1 MNMNFP
7 NDTGRINPMMNVGMG
22 MKQGNLMMNPFLL
35 QQQQAMMNNMLQNQQ
50 LINNKLN
57 TPNPPNSNYI
67 NIFFKQEINYPD
79 LDPYTI
85 QCSLYDKISI
95 VIKKFRIKAKD
106 YDILNEKFVFNGK
119 KLNETLLVF
128 ESGLTNNAVVFVIKD
143 KQLLGTF

>member
-1 MNMNFP
+1 MNFP

-57 TPNPPNSNYI
+57 TSNPPNSNYV
-67 NIFFKQEINYPD
+67 NIFFKLQGRNYPEESI
-79 LDPYTI
+79 YSI
-85 QCSLYDKISI
+85 QCSLDDKVST

-128 ESGLTNNAVVFVIKD
+128 ESGLTNNDVVFVIKD

>member
-1 MNMNFP
+1 MNFP

-35 QQQQAMMNNMLQNQQ
+35 QQRQAMMNNMLQNQQ

-57 TPNPPNSNYI
+57 TSNPPNSNYV
-67 NIFFKQEINYPD
+67 NILFKLEGRNYPED
-79 LDPYTI
+79 SIYSIQYSLDDKVSTVI
-85 QCSLYDKISI
+85 Q
-95 VIKKFRIKAKD
+95 KFRTKAKD

-128 ESGLTNNAVVFVIKD
+128 ESGLTNMSVVFVIKINSY
-143 KQLLGTF
+143 